1 MAKPQ
6 LQRLNAVTVWMILFV
21 GLWLTSTVF
30 LVILYTGQAELQE
43 EVDRSREAYA
53 KVISSAEKGSIEL
66 AKRGQARGPT
76 VVGLIEGARAQTAE
90 LATGNPDDD
99 PPSVRAKLEQ
109 LLQTIQAGGVVPR
122 PERFSG
128 TSYHEALSVLYK
140 EFEGQVGLW
149 RDTERRLAELD
160 QEIQRL
166 AQDQS
171 QQKDLLDK
179 RSKEMTDQFKEIE
192 ADRTKFREDGEA
204 RIAQIKKEF
213 DGRRQRSEADLT
225 NERRQSGELRQ
236 ELVVRA
242 SRIDN
247 LQKMVSNYLPGPG
260 DLINAR
266 KEDGLILKAVPGDDV
281 VYINLGRNDRL
292 VLDLEFA
299 VYSAESG
306 IPRDGRSK
314 ARIRIVSI
322 YTSSSECEVVRLRPG
337 EIIGEGDLIAN
348 PVYDSDRTV
357 SFVVLGKFDLDRNGV
372 IDTDGAATIKAL
384 ITHWGG
390 QALTELTGLTD
401 FVVAG
406 APPRAPR
413 KNADQTSEQASR
425 ARQRQ
430 AARDRFEETLKR
442 AQLLSVPVLSERVF
456 LSYLGYTGRL
466 TGR

>member
-43 EVDRSREAYA
+43 ELHRAKEAYA

-122 PERFSG
+122 PERFDSA
-128 TSYHEALSVLYK
+128 SYHEALGVLYK

-160 QEIQRL
+160 KEIQRL

-179 RSKEMTDQFKEIE
+179 RSKEMIDQFATGE
-192 ADRTKFREDGEA
+192 AERAKFREDGEA
-204 RIAQIKKEF
+204 RIAQIEKDF

-225 NERRQSGELRQ
+225 NERRQSGELRRR
-236 ELVVRA
+236 LVVHET
-242 SRIDN
+242 RIDN
-247 LQKMVSNYLPGPG
+247 LQKLVSQALPGPG
-260 DLINAR
+260 DLVTAR
-266 KEDGLILKAVPGDDV
+266 KSDGLILKAVPGDDV
-281 VYINLGRNDRL
+281 VYINLGRDDRL

-322 YTSSSECEVVRLRPG
+322 SANSAECEVVRLRPG

-348 PVYDSDRTV
+348 PVFDSNRTV

-384 ITHWGG
+384 ITNWGG
-390 QALTELTGLTD
+390 QAQTELTGLTD

-413 KNADQTSEQASR
+413 KNVDQTPEQASR
-425 ARQRQ
+425 SRQRQ

-456 LSYLGYTGRL
+456 LSYLGYAGRL
-466 TGR
+466 ANR